1 MSVSLKK
8 NILVV
13 GASGAIGSALVRQLA
28 QSDVRIGLHYCS
40 NREKATALREEISPT
55 GCIGVLLQ
63 SNLDSVQACAD
74 FAEVAAHELG
84 TIHALALCGGE
95 IDWTPWQQL
104 DELKWQQTFFQHC
117 VAPFTIVQKLVPSM
131 LATHEGKVVYLS
143 SISPKYGGS
152 VKTLHYAAAKA
163 ALETAMYG
171 LSRQLCKDGIRINGV
186 RAGFVDTPLQR
197 KGRSA
202 EELAERVAK
211 IPLGRAGKPEEI
223 ASVIA
228 YLLTEQASFIHGEII
243 TVAGGD

>member
-1 MSVSLKK
+1 MNPKK

-28 QSDVRIGLHYCS
+28 CADARVGLHFCA
-40 NREKATALREEISPT
+40 NREKAVALKEEISST
-55 GCIGVLLQ
+55 GCEGVLLQ
-63 SNLDSVQACAD
+63 SNLDSEQACTD
-74 FAEVAAHELG
+74 FAETAIRKLG
-84 TIHALALCGGE
+84 TIHALALCGGK
-95 IDWTPWQQL
+95 IDWTSWQQL
-104 DELKWQQTFFQHC
+104 DGLKWQQTLFQHC

-131 LATHEGKVVYLS
+131 LAARDGQIVYLS

-186 RAGFVDTPLQR
+186 RSGFVDTPLQR
-197 KGRSA
+197 MGRSA
-202 EELAERVAK
+202 EEFAERVAK
-211 IPLGRAGKPEEI
+211 IPLGRAGQPEEI
-223 ASVIA
+223 ASAIA
-228 YLLTEQASFIHGEII
+228 YLLSGKAGFIHGEII

>member
-1 MSVSLKK
+1 MSHKK

-40 NREKATALREEISPT
+40 NREKAAALREEISST
-55 GCIGVLLQ
+55 GCEGVLLQ
-63 SNLDSVQACAD
+63 SHLDSVQACAD
-74 FAEVAAHELG
+74 FVEAATRELG
-84 TIHALALCGGE
+84 AIHALALCGGK

-104 DELKWQQTFFQHC
+104 DELKWQQALFQHS

-131 LATHEGKVVYLS
+131 LAAHDGRIVYLS

-163 ALETAMYG
+163 ALETAMHG
-171 LSRQLCKDGIRINGV
+171 LSRQLCKNGIRINGV
-186 RAGFVDTPLQR
+186 RSGFVDTPLQR
-197 KGRSA
+197 AGRNA
-202 EELAERVAK
+202 EEFAERVAK
-211 IPLGRAGKPEEI
+211 IPLGRAGQPEEI
-223 ASVIA
+223 ASAMA
-228 YLLTEQASFIHGEII
+228 YLLTEGAGFIHGEII